1 MSNGRAIAVLI
12 GALVLGSSTLKAQGP
27 RVIAPAERTSL
38 VADGE
43 LDRAVANIR
52 RAWVRERA
60 TGTGAVIGG
69 AVGLVA
75 GVTYGLLITRPE
87 SSPCDADNCTRAGVT
102 AVSGLLGTAIGAGL
116 GAIVGTL
123 IHTSSLAPDAPQ

>member
-1 MSNGRAIAVLI
+1 MSIGRAIAVLI

-27 RVIAPAERTSL
+27 RVIAPAERASL

-60 TGTGAVIGG
+60 TRTGAVIGG

-75 GVTYGLLITRPE
+75 GVTYGLLITQPE

-102 AVSGLLGTAIGAGL
+102 AVSGLLGAAAGAGL
-116 GAIVGTL
+116 GAIVGSL
-123 IHTSSLAPDAPQ
+123 FHRSALAPDP